1 MAKVSR
7 RLAVDASVLRSA
19 GAKLGHSSHCT
30 RVLYA
35 VLELGHCA
43 VLCPE
48 IKTEWNKH
56 QSLVAAKWRGSMLAR
71 KQITPIDIRMHQ
83 QRLNDRLDQLNRVP
97 QTELTAL
104 RKDVHMLAAAAHADR
119 MLVSGDHALKTLC
132 DAHLTESVEWLLTL
146 DTATD
151 ADRQAQLDRLTELT
165 RPKPYPA
172 LPL

>member
-7 RLAVDASVLRSA
+7 RLVVDASVLRSA
-19 GAKLGHSSHCT
+19 GTKLGHSAHCT
-30 RVLYA
+30 RVLHA

-48 IKTEWNKH
+48 IKAEWNKH

-71 KQITPIDIRMHQ
+71 KQMALVDIRLHQ
-83 QRLNDRLDQLNRVP
+83 QRLNDRLDQLERASP
-97 QTELTAL
+97 TELTAL

-119 MLVSGDHALKTLC
+119 VLISGDNALKTLC
-132 DAHLTESVEWLLTL
+132 DAHLTESAEWLLTL
-146 DTATD
+146 MHASDT
-151 ADRQAQLDRLTELT
+151 DRQAQLGRLTELT

>member
-1 MAKVSR
+1 MGNVSR
-7 RLAVDASVLRSA
+7 RLVVDASVLHSA
-19 GAKLGHSSHCT
+19 GGKPGHSAHC
-30 RVLYA
+30 RQMLVG

-43 VLCPE
+43 VTCPE
-48 IKTEWNKH
+48 IRDEWNRH
-56 QSLVAAKWRGSMLAR
+56 QSAFARKWRVDMVSRKQLRSIHIDVHRQRIADQIDGLQKVPAAK
-71 KQITPIDIRMHQ
+71 
-83 QRLNDRLDQLNRVP
+83 
-97 QTELTAL
+97 LTAL

-119 MLVSGDHALKTLC
+119 VLVSGDHALKTLC

-151 ADRQAQLDRLTELT
+151 ADRQAQLDRLIELT